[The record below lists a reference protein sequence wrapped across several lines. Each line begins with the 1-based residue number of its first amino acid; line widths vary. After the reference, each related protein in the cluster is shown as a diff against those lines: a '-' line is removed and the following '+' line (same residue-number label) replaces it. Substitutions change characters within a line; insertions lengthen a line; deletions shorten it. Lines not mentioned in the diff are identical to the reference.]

1 MTRLLQN
8 FALAAAALLL
18 ALLVGEFASRW
29 VVEPVDVLR
38 PQLVAHATLGHALEP
53 GSGGHDGWGFRNRA
67 VPVSADIVA
76 IGDSQTYGVS
86 APARLA
92 WPSILGEMTG
102 RSVYNL
108 ALGGYGPGQYFHLLA
123 DHALRLR
130 PRLVLIGF
138 YLGNDLLEA
147 QEFLRRGAPLDEA
160 ARDGANGFG
169 APASRPSRGA
179 PLLADLRARLAQHSL
194 LYNLAVHSAVG
205 EWARGAEA
213 RWTAGSKDD
222 ADSLRYERS
231 GMATGFTPKRR
242 LAALDLRDQ
251 RVAQGLRISLDLF
264 ARMQKLCA
272 ERNTGLS
279 IVMIPTKESVYA
291 KHLLSDSKSASVA
304 ALRALLNSEQQ
315 VRVLAASFFSVA
327 RVAYVDT
334 LPALQAQVG
343 VGRPL
348 YPGNFDGHPNGDGY
362 RVIAETIAKQINV
375 RGGHE

>member
-1 MTRLLQN
+1 
-8 FALAAAALLL
+8 
-18 ALLVGEFASRW
+18 
-29 VVEPVDVLR
+29 
-38 PQLVAHATLGHALEP
+38 
-53 GSGGHDGWGFRNRA
+53 
-67 VPVSADIVA
+67 
-76 IGDSQTYGVS
+76 
-86 APARLA
+86 
-92 WPSILGEMTG
+92 
-102 RSVYNL
+102 
-108 ALGGYGPGQYFHLLA
+108 
-123 DHALRLR
+123 
-130 PRLVLIGF
+130 
-138 YLGNDLLEA
+138 
-147 QEFLRRGAPLDEA
+147 
-160 ARDGANGFG
+160 
-169 APASRPSRGA
+169 
-179 PLLADLRARLAQHSL
+179 
-194 LYNLAVHSAVG
+194 
-205 EWARGAEA
+205 
-213 RWTAGSKDD
+213 
-222 ADSLRYERS
+222 
-231 GMATGFTPKRR
+231 MATGFTPKRR